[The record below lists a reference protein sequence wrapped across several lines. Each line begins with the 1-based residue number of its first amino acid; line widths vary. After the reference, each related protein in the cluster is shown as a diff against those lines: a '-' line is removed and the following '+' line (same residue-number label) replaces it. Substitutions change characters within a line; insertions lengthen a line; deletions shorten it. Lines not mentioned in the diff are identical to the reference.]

1 MGINVKSPKLLKILA
16 LPALLF
22 FSQGCS
28 LTSTEEGKR
37 LNSYSCFKTNDPELA
52 ECTMFNDRV
61 RGDFLFYMNN
71 KRVAPFGD
79 PSRR

>member
-1 MGINVKSPKLLKILA
+1 MGINVKSLKLPKILILSA
-16 LPALLF
+16 LFLF
-22 FSQGCS
+22 TQGCS
-28 LTSTEEGKR
+28 LIGVEEGKR

-71 KRVAPFGD
+71 KRVTPFGD